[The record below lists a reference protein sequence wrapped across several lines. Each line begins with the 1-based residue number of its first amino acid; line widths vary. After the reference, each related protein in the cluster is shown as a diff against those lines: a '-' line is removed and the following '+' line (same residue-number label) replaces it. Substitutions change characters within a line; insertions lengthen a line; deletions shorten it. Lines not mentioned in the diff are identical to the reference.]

1 MDNSSGIASPPPLS
15 GSFSTSSPL
24 GFSSPYLN
32 FDPKA
37 LNAYSTSDYIYPDG
51 RTRASRGRFEYA
63 FSQIGGSVMAGAAVG
78 GVVGGYN
85 GLKFTSAGV
94 SSGNL
99 VGGASASASASAQ
112 QTLSWAVRR
121 SQILNYIVKT
131 GALTANTFGLV
142 ALIYSGIDVGLSF
155 QSENQELNCVTAGT
169 LTGILFRGLSSPEVK
184 PDSAAAKV
192 MSSSRWQLRLRRAG
206 LGGLVGLSLSSLYTI
221 ATNREKFNQLLG
233 R

>member
-15 GSFSTSSPL
+15 GPFSTSSPL

-94 SSGNL
+94 SSSNL
-99 VGGASASASASAQ
+99 TVGASASASAQ

-155 QSENQELNCVTAGT
+155 KSENHELNCVTAGT

-221 ATNREKFNQLLG
+221 ATNREKFYQLMG